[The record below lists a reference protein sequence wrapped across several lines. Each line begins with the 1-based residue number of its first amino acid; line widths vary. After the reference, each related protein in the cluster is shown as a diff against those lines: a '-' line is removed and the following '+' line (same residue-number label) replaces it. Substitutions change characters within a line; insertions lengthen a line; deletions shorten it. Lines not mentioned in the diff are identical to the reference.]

1 MTLTTE
7 LTSMLDKWD
16 YSGIS
21 QMCYSDENCESYKK
35 AAEFLDGVCEDWG
48 GGTGW
53 AKQYFKVY
61 KNIDGSPHKNVDVL
75 ADLVKYTSK
84 TENILMRQVLECN
97 PEWKTILDN
106 VKKSFS
112 KKFCLIIYTPLDTET
127 KTIDEF
133 IMVDSSGITMD
144 GVTISEISF
153 KREDILAYFPEKE
166 YKVSEET
173 IKTNQGYGTEWI
185 LYVQKLA

>member
-1 MTLTTE
+1 M
-7 LTSMLDKWD
+7 SMLNKWD
-16 YSGIS
+16 YSGVS
-21 QMCYSDENCESYKK
+21 QVCYGDENCESYKK
-35 AAEFLDGVCEDWG
+35 ASEFLGGVCEDWG

-53 AKQYFKVY
+53 AEQYFKTY
-61 KNIDGSPHKNVDVL
+61 KNIDGSLHKNVDVV

-127 KTIDEF
+127 KIIADFTMIKADGTEL
-133 IMVDSSGITMD
+133 DASIT
-144 GVTISEISF
+144 EISF

-166 YKVSEET
+166 YKVKEET

-185 LYVQKLA
+185 IYVEKI